1 MLFIGVIDNILR
13 PIMMGV
19 GSPAPMLVVFMGTI
33 GGFILNGFIGLFTGA
48 IVLTIG
54 YQLLMNW
61 LNIKPLENQVD
72 QMSWHELLF

>member
-1 MLFIGVIDNILR
+1 MLFIGIIDNILK

-19 GSPAPMLVVFMGTI
+19 GAPVPMLVVFIGTI
-33 GGFILNGFIGLFTGA
+33 GGFIFNGFIGLFTGA

-61 LNIKPLENQVD
+61 LGTKPLEN
-72 QMSWHELLF
+72 